1 MVPGVGINPLL
12 LGEKVHLF
20 VCLLIDFFINLLR
33 LLLIVRHHTKSG
45 VFGESMPFLPVS
57 V

>member
-20 VCLLIDFFINLLR
+20 VCLLIDFLINLLR
-33 LLLIVRHHTKSG
+33 FLLIMHHYTKSG

-57 V
+57 A